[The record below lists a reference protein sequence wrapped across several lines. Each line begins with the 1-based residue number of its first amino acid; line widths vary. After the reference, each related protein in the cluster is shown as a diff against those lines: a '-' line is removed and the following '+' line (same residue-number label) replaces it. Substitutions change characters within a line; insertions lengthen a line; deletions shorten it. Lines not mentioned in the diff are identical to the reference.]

1 MITNSINAVENGKEI
16 TNRTAEAFHIV
27 VENIREANSDMDRI
41 TGMVRENM
49 GIVTNAVSQIDRIS
63 DVVEQNVE
71 ISHNTKQASSNM
83 AEVTGKLLEIVE

>member
-1 MITNSINAVENGKEI
+1 
-16 TNRTAEAFHIV
+16 
-27 VENIREANSDMDRI
+27 
-41 TGMVRENM
+41 M